1 MSKNVLYKFINL
13 LLINSI
19 HKQEKNVYIV
29 KKSGWY
35 VIRMESHSEAI
46 SEKYNS

>member
-19 HKQEKNVYIV
+19 HKQEKNVYKLLE
-29 KKSGWY
+29 KK
-35 VIRMESHSEAI
+35 VIAR
-46 SEKYNS
+46 YNS